1 MPYDASTFTCQGPGG
16 IWRTT
21 GALVGLDDEALD
33 RCPEAGEWSIREILE
48 RVFAVQRFYLEL
60 ILKARAAAQPVER
73 D

>member
-1 MPYDASTFTCQGPGG
+1 MPQRLLARAQEAYGELL
-16 IWRTT
+16 

-48 RVFAVQRFYLEL
+48 HVLAAQRFYLEL
-60 ILKARAAAQPVER
+60 ILKARAAAQPVGR